1 MSNVAFALFFFN
13 LTFSNILCN
22 LSDFCHLLSQI
33 SDAKLAPPLAAASA
47 CSDPQSFF
55 NFQVVKEM
63 AAASRD
69 LSAEDS
75 LYETVKELKDPPS
88 TQAPGLPNGTAQ
100 LSPDEPPPHPHHLP
114 NQHHSL
120 VNGHLSP
127 GTPERGP
134 LCMGVE
140 YASIDLNKKS
150 RHSADLEAKRRSA
163 NAIASAATA
172 PQRRPLEEPE
182 EEVPPPV
189 PEKVLDEN
197 DNQPVLINGLV
208 GAGLHNGE
216 VRMAY
221 NFFHGCGGHMVRKRM
236 KRLLS
241 DRLFE

>member
-1 MSNVAFALFFFN
+1 M
-13 LTFSNILCN
+13 
-22 LSDFCHLLSQI
+22 
-33 SDAKLAPPLAAASA
+33 
-47 CSDPQSFF
+47 
-55 NFQVVKEM
+55 KEI

-75 LYETVKELKDPPS
+75 LYETVKELKDLPS
-88 TQAPGLPNGTAQ
+88 TQATGLPNGTARP
-100 LSPDEPPPHPHHLP
+100 SPDEPPPHPHHLP
-114 NQHHSL
+114 NHHHSL
-120 VNGHLSP
+120 HNGNLSP

-134 LCMGVE
+134 LSMGVE

-163 NAIASAATA
+163 NASAAAAA
-172 PQRRPLEEPE
+172 PQVRPLEEPE

-216 VRMAY
+216 VRMVY
-221 NFFHGCGGHMVRKRM
+221 FFTALSHGTKANETFVFK
-236 KRLLS
+236 
-241 DRLFE
+241 